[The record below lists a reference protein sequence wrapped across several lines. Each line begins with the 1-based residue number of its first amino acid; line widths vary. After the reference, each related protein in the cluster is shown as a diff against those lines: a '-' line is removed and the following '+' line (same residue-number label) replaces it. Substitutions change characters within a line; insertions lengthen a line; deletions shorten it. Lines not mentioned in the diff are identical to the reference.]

1 MLNCGKNQR
10 IIGSNSPR
18 NHDFLRV
25 ATSEFYTLLGL
36 QEKSDVLCERNW
48 KHGRWIGDTVAH
60 VQGPGRGVHGKQKKK
75 HRQPQG
81 AIPLELY
88 PLPS

>member
-10 IIGSNSPR
+10 IRGSTSPR
-18 NHDFLRV
+18 NHDLLRV
-25 ATSEFYTLLGL
+25 ATFEVYTLLGL
-36 QEKSDVLCERNW
+36 KEKSDVLYERNW
-48 KHGRWIGDTVAH
+48 KHGRWVGDTVAH

-75 HRQPQG
+75 HGQPQG
-81 AIPLELY
+81 ATPLELY